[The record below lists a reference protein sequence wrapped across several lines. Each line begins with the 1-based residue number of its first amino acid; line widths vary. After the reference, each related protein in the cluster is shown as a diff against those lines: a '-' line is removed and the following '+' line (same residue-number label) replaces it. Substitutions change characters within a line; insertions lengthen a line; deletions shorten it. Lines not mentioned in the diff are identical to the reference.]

1 MPAEI
6 LLVHGSML
14 GAWCWEDTIA
24 ELTALGT
31 EAAAFDLPG
40 HGEDATPRGS
50 VTVAD
55 YVAAVVERLDAA
67 PEPVVLAGHS
77 MAGYPIAAAALQRPD
92 KVRHLV
98 YFSAQARKPGQSW
111 ADTLDP
117 AIRETY
123 EREAAERGDGS
134 YVVPAEVV
142 ASRWLSSLDP
152 EDQRIEAIRSRL
164 TPQPAGPLFEPWTL
178 PAGALD
184 GIPVTYIWPEE
195 DRQNTERRMRM
206 SLSNLPAATRLL
218 TMGGDHCAMLTDPA
232 GTAAALHAVVDG

>member
-1 MPAEI
+1 MPAQI

-24 ELTALGT
+24 ELAALGT
-31 EAAAFDLPG
+31 KAAAFALPG
-40 HGEDATPRGS
+40 HGNDATARGS

-55 YVAAVVERLDAA
+55 YVAAVVDRLDAA
-67 PEPVVLAGHS
+67 PKPVVLAGHS

-98 YFSAQARKPGQSW
+98 YVSAQARKPGQSW

-152 EDQRIEAIRSRL
+152 EDPAVETIRSRL
-164 TPQPAGPLFEPWTL
+164 TPQPAGPLVEPWTL

-184 GIPVTYIWPEE
+184 GVPVTYIWPEG

-206 SLSNLPAATRLL
+206 SLSNLPADTRLV
-218 TMGGDHCAMLTDPA
+218 TMNGDHCAMLTDPA
-232 GTAAALHAVVDG
+232 GTAAALHAVVAG